1 MENSPKFNLMY
12 KSRNLLLVGLLFF
25 TGCLMASPTDS
36 ISTFY
41 KNGEFVTYCQ
51 VYVNATDSVSNSV
64 TKDFDYQ
71 MRYNLDALFSWALKG
86 MNLRKEHNETMM
98 FYFKSTSYLK
108 ETNVL
113 RAVGDVIVPGVITIP
128 DIYVDS
134 RLTSKIYKNGKSTV
148 YIDLLTANGFM
159 KSMNN
164 AFTVN
169 PTKNKGVWYTLDSRV
184 RFGWF
189 FDIFITQKKFKA
201 IMEWRLKK
209 FVHNLKDEAE
219 RRGKLTP
226 NP

>member
-1 MENSPKFNLMY
+1 M
-12 KSRNLLLVGLLFF
+12 
-25 TGCLMASPTDS
+25 
-36 ISTFY
+36 
-41 KNGEFVTYCQ
+41 
-51 VYVNATDSVSNSV
+51 
-64 TKDFDYQ
+64 
-71 MRYNLDALFSWALKG
+71 LFSIQ
-86 MNLRKEHNETMM
+86 NIHNKKRT
-98 FYFKSTSYLK
+98 FIKSIVHN
-108 ETNVL
+108 NV
-113 RAVGDVIVPGVITIP
+113 
-128 DIYVDS
+128 
-134 RLTSKIYKNGKSTV
+134 
-148 YIDLLTANGFM
+148 M